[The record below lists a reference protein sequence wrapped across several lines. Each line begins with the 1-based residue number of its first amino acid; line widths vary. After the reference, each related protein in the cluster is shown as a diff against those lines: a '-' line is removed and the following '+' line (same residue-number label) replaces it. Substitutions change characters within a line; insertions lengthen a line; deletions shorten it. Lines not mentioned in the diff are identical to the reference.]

1 MEEEMSDQNFNDAFN
16 AAERAAE
23 AKFPGYKGPRWGE
36 FTPGKETCVMPWR
49 TQVGFS
55 DGSVYWLDVPHAS
68 VLGGD
73 QVMIVERE
81 RPLTATS
88 SGLTLPHEY
97 FETKD
102 AIPHR
107 FGTFVQLIRKAGHNG
122 KGIDRDR

>member
-1 MEEEMSDQNFNDAFN
+1 MSEQDFNDAFN

-23 AKFPGYKGPRWGE
+23 AKFPGYKGPTWGK
-36 FTPGKETCVMPWR
+36 FTQGKEALVLPYR

-68 VLGGD
+68 ILGGD
-73 QVMIVERE
+73 QVMIAERE

-88 SGLTLPHEY
+88 SGLTMPPEY
-97 FETKD
+97 FETKN

-107 FGTFVQLIRKAGHNG
+107 FGTFVQLIRKAGHNV
-122 KGIDRDR
+122 KGTDREEYR